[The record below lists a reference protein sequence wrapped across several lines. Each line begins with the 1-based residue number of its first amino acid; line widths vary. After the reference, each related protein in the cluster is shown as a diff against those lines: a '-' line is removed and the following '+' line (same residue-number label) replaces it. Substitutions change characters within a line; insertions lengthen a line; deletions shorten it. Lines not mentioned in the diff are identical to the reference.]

1 MLWKPMAG
9 WTILVY
15 LIFTA
20 LLSPLLVTL
29 LDWGIF
35 RGDRLV
41 VGNEE
46 LIGWL
51 ISPSG
56 LFYFFLF
63 LLIGLTGL
71 VVRYAGLFQI
81 VTDQITGQ
89 EISLRDTALHIAP
102 RIHVLMKLCAI
113 TIAGAVLL
121 LLPLLA
127 GLGAIYSIYL
137 SEFDINYYWI
147 ATPPEWYRALTFGG
161 IWLAIWGIIALIT
174 IGCILPALP
183 AYLEGHKSLKEA
195 LREVWVLPLPQT
207 LRFLKV
213 IAFAAAGWVLFRVF
227 VDASIAFLLL
237 GVIEG
242 TGIYFESVR
251 PLLLVAG
258 GYLFISITVGTVIS
272 FFGFSLISTI
282 ITKFYYTFTKPDIT
296 LHSLGLL
303 KLTQK
308 TLRILTWW
316 TKPIRASLLL
326 IFFLLGSFITS
337 YVISSDHYGEE
348 EIKIV
353 THRANAP
360 PAPENSLAALEN
372 SIALGVDYA
381 EIDVQLTA
389 DGTVVILHDADLM
402 RVAGVPDRIADVN
415 YDDISELTLLTE
427 QSLPDSLIGI
437 PTLTEFIEAS
447 QNRIKLMIELKYYG
461 FNPALA
467 ENTLQLI
474 RQYGVE
480 DQVVVKSNNI
490 EAVRQFRALA
500 PDIKLGYVFAVGV
513 GDISRLPIDFLSVN
527 QQYINADLMQRA
539 ASQNM
544 DVFAWTVNQRENIIT
559 AIQNG
564 VDGIITDYP
573 DRVINI
579 VQEINELTRAE
590 RLLLQLGLLILET
603 PSDLEIIEDE

>member
-9 WTILVY
+9 WTLLVY

-81 VTDQITGQ
+81 VTDQLTGQ

-102 RIHVLMKLCAI
+102 RVHVLMKLCAI

-127 GLGAIYSIYL
+127 GFGVIYSIYL
-137 SEFDINYYWI
+137 SEFDINYYWL
-147 ATPPEWYRALTFGG
+147 ATPPEWYRAITFGG
-161 IWLAIWGIIALIT
+161 IWLAIWGISALIT
-174 IGCILPALP
+174 IGCILPGLP

-195 LREVWVLPLPQT
+195 LWEVWVLPLPQT

-213 IAFAAAGWVLFRVF
+213 IAFAGTGWVLIRIF

-237 GVIEG
+237 GVIQG
-242 TGIYFESVR
+242 AGIYFESLR
-251 PLLLVAG
+251 PILLIAG
-258 GYLFISITVGTVIS
+258 GYIFISITVGTIIS

-296 LHSLGLL
+296 LQAPGFL

-308 TLRILTWW
+308 TLRILIWW
-316 TKPIRASLLL
+316 TKPIRAILLL
-326 IFFLLGSFITS
+326 IFFLAGSIITS
-337 YVISSDHYGEE
+337 YVISSDHYAEE
-348 EIKIV
+348 QISIV

-402 RVAGVPDRIADVN
+402 RVAGVPDRIAVVN

-427 QSLPDSLIGI
+427 ESFPDYLIGI
-437 PTLTEFIEAS
+437 PTLSEFIEAS

-480 DQVVVKSNNI
+480 DQVVVKSNSI

-500 PDIKLGYVFAVGV
+500 PDLKLGYVFAVGV

-527 QQYINADLMQRA
+527 QQYVNADLMQRA
-539 ASQNM
+539 AGQNM
-544 DVFAWTVNQRENIIT
+544 DVFAWTVNQRENIIA

-603 PSDLEIIEDE
+603 PSELEIIEDE